1 VHNARLSE
9 RQIPINAKIEAVRFF
24 PMPVPETIAVA
35 MSGGVDSSTVA
46 AILARGDEGHVAAN
60 VVGLTLQLW
69 DQTRLAGKHG
79 IPEAPKAG
87 RCCSLDDVYD
97 ARRVATHLSIP
108 YYVVNQE
115 ERFEQD
121 VVRPFVDEY
130 LAGRTPIPCSLCNNH
145 LKFDQLLKTA
155 RSIGATSIAT
165 GHYAVNEYDPAR
177 QRWILKRPADLAKD
191 QTYFLFGLTQEQL
204 AHTLFP
210 LGRMTKP
217 EVREVAR
224 RHGLALAEKPDSQE
238 ICFIPGGD
246 YKQFLTAYLEEQ
258 GREMPDTAGE
268 LVASNGELIGHH
280 DSISGFTVGQRKG
293 LKVASPTPLYVLN
306 IDPASHRVTVGA
318 DAELATRTLRA
329 NRVNWISIPEL
340 TGPMRVKI
348 KIRHRHEPAWA
359 TITPGRDSGASI
371 SPAASGAGTRLQEVG
386 GQVLAVF
393 DEPQRAV
400 TPGQS
405 AVFYDGDEVVGGGWI
420 L

>member
-1 VHNARLSE
+1 MSND
-9 RQIPINAKIEAVRFF
+9 
-24 PMPVPETIAVA
+24 TIAVA

-46 AILARGDEGHVAAN
+46 AILARGSDGGDASCS

-97 ARRVATHLSIP
+97 ARRVAEHLGIP

-115 ERFEQD
+115 KRFEAD
-121 VVRPFVDEY
+121 VVRPFVQEY

-155 RSIGATSIAT
+155 RAIGASRIAT
-165 GHYAVNEYDPAR
+165 GHYAVNEYDEAR
-177 QRWILKRPADLAKD
+177 GRWILKRPTDLAKD

-224 RHGLALAEKPDSQE
+224 RQGLALAEKPDSQE

-258 GREMPDTAGE
+258 GLGMPDTAGE
-268 LVASNGELIGHH
+268 LVTTDGRVIGRHE
-280 DSISGFTVGQRKG
+280 SISGFTVGQRKG
-293 LKVASPTPLYVLN
+293 LKVASPSPLYVIQ
-306 IDPASHRVTVGA
+306 IDAASHRVTVGA
-318 DAELATRTLRA
+318 DEELATRELRA
-329 NRVNWISIPEL
+329 NRVNWISVPEL

-359 TITPGRDSGASI
+359 TLE
-371 SPAASGAGTRLQEVG
+371 PAVAGEVR
-386 GQVLAVF
+386 AMF
-393 DEPQRAV
+393 DQPQRAV

-420 L
+420 V

>member
-1 VHNARLSE
+1 MMVTS
-9 RQIPINAKIEAVRFF
+9 
-24 PMPVPETIAVA
+24 TIAVA

-46 AILARGDEGHVAAN
+46 AILARGGDS

-79 IPEAPKAG
+79 IPDAPKAG

-97 ARRVATHLSIP
+97 ARKVAEHLGIP

-115 ERFEQD
+115 ERFERD

-145 LKFDQLLKTA
+145 LKFDQLLQTA
-155 RSIGATSIAT
+155 RSIGASRIAT
-165 GHYAVNEYDPAR
+165 GHYAVNEFDPER
-177 QRWILKRPADLAKD
+177 SRWILKRPADLAKD

-224 RHGLALAEKPDSQE
+224 QHGLRLAEKPDSQE

-246 YKQFLTAYLEEQ
+246 YKQFLAAYLEEQ
-258 GREMPDTAGE
+258 GEQMPETSGE
-268 LVASNGELIGHH
+268 VVASSGEVLGRH
-280 DSISGFTVGQRKG
+280 DGITNFTVGQRKG
-293 LKVASPTPLYVLN
+293 IRVNSPTPLYVLQ
-306 IDPASHRVTVGA
+306 IDPASSRVMVGA
-318 DAELATRTLRA
+318 DEELATRNLRA
-329 NRVNWISIPEL
+329 SHLNWISIPAL
-340 TGPMRVKI
+340 SAPMRVKI

-359 TITPGRDSGASI
+359 MLEPGANADDVVA
-371 SPAASGAGTRLQEVG
+371 T
-386 GQVLAVF
+386 F
-393 DEPQRAV
+393 DEPQRAI

-405 AVFYDGDEVVGGGWI
+405 AVFYDRDEVVGGGWI
-420 L
+420 Y

>member
-1 VHNARLSE
+1 MNDRT
-9 RQIPINAKIEAVRFF
+9 
-24 PMPVPETIAVA
+24 TIAVA

-46 AILARGDEGHVAAN
+46 AILARAGHP

-97 ARRVATHLSIP
+97 ARRVAEQLGIP

-115 ERFEQD
+115 ERFERD

-155 RSIGATSIAT
+155 RSIGAERIAT
-165 GHYAVNEYDPAR
+165 GHYAVNDYDEAR
-177 QRWILKRPADLAKD
+177 GRWILKRPADLAKD

-210 LGRMTKP
+210 LGHLTKP
-217 EVREVAR
+217 EVRSAAR
-224 RHGLALAEKPDSQE
+224 THGLRLAEKPDSQE

-246 YKQFLTAYLEEQ
+246 YKRFLNAYLEEQ
-258 GREMPDTAGE
+258 GEAVPETSGE
-268 LVASNGELIGHH
+268 LVASDGSVIGRHEG
-280 DSISGFTVGQRKG
+280 IFNFTVGQRKG
-293 LKVASPTPLYVLN
+293 LGVASPSPLYVLN
-306 IDPASHRVTVGA
+306 IDPANHRVTVGA
-318 DAELATRTLRA
+318 DEELATQTLRA
-329 NRVNWISIPEL
+329 HDLNWISIPAL
-340 TGPMRVKI
+340 TAPMRVKA

-359 TITPGRDSGASI
+359 TLEPAGADAITA
-371 SPAASGAGTRLQEVG
+371 T
-386 GQVLAVF
+386 F
-393 DEPQRAV
+393 DVPQRAV

-405 AVFYDGDEVVGGGWI
+405 AVFYEGDEVVGGGWI
-420 L
+420 Y

>member
-1 VHNARLSE
+1 
-9 RQIPINAKIEAVRFF
+9 
-24 PMPVPETIAVA
+24 MPTPDTIAVA

-46 AILARGDEGHVAAN
+46 ALLVREGHT

-79 IPEAPKAG
+79 IPDAPGSPTTGPGRWGGDAPKAG

-97 ARRVATHLSIP
+97 ARRVANHLGIP

-115 ERFEQD
+115 DRFEQD
-121 VVRPFVDEY
+121 VVRPFVREY

-155 RSIGATSIAT
+155 RAIGASRIAT
-165 GHYAVNEYDPAR
+165 GHYAINQYDPAR
-177 QRWILKRPADLAKD
+177 QRWILKRPADRAKD

-210 LGRMTKP
+210 LGQLTKP
-217 EVREVAR
+217 AVRDAAR
-224 RHGLALAEKPDSQE
+224 GEGLALAEKPDSQE

-258 GREMPDTAGE
+258 GEPLPDSSGE
-268 LVASNGELIGHH
+268 LVSSSGELLGRH
-280 DSISGFTVGQRKG
+280 DGITAFTVGQRKG
-293 LKVASPTPLYVLN
+293 LGLASPSPLYVLQ

-318 DAELATRTLRA
+318 DAELASRHLRA
-329 NRVNWISIPEL
+329 SRVNWISIPAL
-340 TGPMRVKI
+340 TAPMRVQI

-359 TITPGRDSGASI
+359 TLEPAATSGAVTGSAESTDAVI
-371 SPAASGAGTRLQEVG
+371 
-386 GQVLAVF
+386 AVF
-393 DEPQRAV
+393 DEPQRAI

-405 AVFYDGDEVVGGGWI
+405 AVFYHGDEVVGGGWI
-420 L
+420 E

>member
-1 VHNARLSE
+1 MTKST
-9 RQIPINAKIEAVRFF
+9 
-24 PMPVPETIAVA
+24 TIAVA

-46 AILARGDEGHVAAN
+46 AMLAQRDDA

-79 IPEAPKAG
+79 IPDAPKAG

-97 ARRVATHLSIP
+97 ARRVAEQLGIP
-108 YYVVNQE
+108 YYVVNQQ
-115 ERFEQD
+115 ERFEHD

-145 LKFDQLLKTA
+145 LKFDQLLQTA
-155 RSIGATSIAT
+155 RSIGANRIAT
-165 GHYAVNEYDPAR
+165 GHYAVNEYDAER
-177 QRWILKRPADLAKD
+177 GRWVLKRPADLAKD

-246 YKQFLTAYLEEQ
+246 YKQFIAAYLEEQ
-258 GREMPDTAGE
+258 GEEAPETAGE
-268 LVASNGELIGHH
+268 LVASNGEVLGRH
-280 DSISGFTVGQRKG
+280 DGISNFTVGQRKG
-293 LKVASPTPLYVLN
+293 LGVSSPSPLYVLN

-318 DAELATRTLRA
+318 DAELATLKLRA
-329 NRVNWISIPEL
+329 SRLNWISIPEL
-340 TGPMRVKI
+340 TGPMRVRA

-359 TITPGRDSGASI
+359 TLE
-371 SPAASGAGTRLQEVG
+371 PAGEGE
-386 GQVLAVF
+386 AVATF

-405 AVFYDGDEVVGGGWI
+405 AVFYEGDEVVGGGWI
-420 L
+420 V